1 MQKNFLYIDNKQ
13 GKPVKAWVNG
23 VLFDSDTQFQLLQTA
38 QLPFI
43 FKHVA
48 AMPDCHIG
56 KGSTIGSVIPTKG
69 AIIPAAVGVDIGC
82 GMVAARTTL
91 TAEQLPDDLHKL
103 RLAIESVVPVGL
115 NDWGKTTF
123 ARSNDLRG
131 YRKRG
136 ERHWK
141 ALQAG
146 YQKILDKY
154 GQIEPAS
161 RSPMEQIGTLGG
173 GNHFVEIC
181 LDEEKRVWLMLHS
194 GSRGIGNRIG
204 TFFIERA
211 RKEMERLF
219 IQVPNRDLAYL
230 AEGSHDFDDY
240 VQAVEWAQNYAYQNR
255 EVMVQN
261 ILEALKASGLLPEF
275 SVSDEIVNCHHN
287 YIAREN
293 HFGEN
298 VWVTRKGAI
307 RARAGDLGI
316 IPGSMGARSF
326 IVRGTGEAE
335 SFHSC
340 SHGAGRAMSR
350 GAAKRRFSL
359 DDHRAATKGIECRKD
374 EGMID
379 ETPGAYKNIDDVM
392 RAQQDLVDIV
402 HTLKQV
408 ICVKG

>member
-1 MQKNFLYIDNKQ
+1 MSNYLYLDNKQ

-23 VLFDSDTQFQLLQTA
+23 VLFDSDTQFQLMQTA

-43 FKHVA
+43 FHHVA
-48 AMPDCHIG
+48 AMPDCHLG
-56 KGSTIGSVIPTKG
+56 KGSTVGSVIPTKG

-91 TAEQLPDDLHKL
+91 KAEELPDDLHAL
-103 RLAIESVVPVGL
+103 RLAIESVVPVGM
-115 NDWGKTTF
+115 NDWSKSIFESG
-123 ARSNDLRG
+123 DLRS

-136 ERHWK
+136 EQHWK
-141 ALQAG
+141 PLQAG

-154 GQIEPAS
+154 AKIAPEH
-161 RSPMEQIGTLGG
+161 RSPMAQIGTLGG

-204 TFFIERA
+204 SFFIERA

-219 IQVPNRDLAYL
+219 ITVPNRDLAYL
-230 AEGSHDFDDY
+230 AEGSQDFDDY

-261 ILEALKASGLLPEF
+261 ILAALKASQQLPEF
-275 SVSDEIVNCHHN
+275 EVSDEIVNCHHN
-287 YIAREN
+287 YIARES

-307 RARAGDLGI
+307 RARKGDLGI

-326 IVRGTGEAE
+326 IVKGTGETE

-340 SHGAGRAMSR
+340 SHGAGRSMSR
-350 GAAKRRFSL
+350 TAAKKRFSL
-359 DDHRAATKGIECRKD
+359 EEHKQATQGVECRKD
-374 EGMID
+374 AGVID
-379 ETPGAYKNIDDVM
+379 ETPGAYKDINDVM

-408 ICVKG
+408 VCVKG